1 MEKQTPNSFLAEKE
15 AQEAFFRADTDGGGH
30 IDIHEL
36 STLLHGL
43 LSDQIEAKAVSAGS
57 PALRGLHICNGGDS
71 GGMVEQCVLEALSM
85 ITPPCTCACC
95 RAIARRPTSAG
106 SCGTNFVTHFQTNR
120 LLRIGLNIP
129 EWRKRI
135 ASLPETF
142 AGTLPG
148 LVFYNQGCS
157 FHEQHI
163 FI

>member
-106 SCGTNFVTHFQTNR
+106 SCGTNFDPQTPTRWAQLPLCQPHPPHLAVTQD
-120 LLRIGLNIP
+120 LLPHPTPHVHLALSRHIGC
-129 EWRKRI
+129 
-135 ASLPETF
+135 
-142 AGTLPG
+142 
-148 LVFYNQGCS
+148 LVLL
-157 FHEQHI
+157 
-163 FI
+163 